1 MWYLWVTYQ
10 SAGDGSSSRSS
21 AGAAPELSVTMAGL
35 PTHSTLREEFV
46 WVGFFKAKT
55 TMFVKGETLRG
66 GGSGR
71 TVTVQ
76 PKTCR
81 LMKSSV
87 FSLYS
92 AGTLVLKHPSNF
104 ADR

>member
-35 PTHSTLREEFV
+35 PMHGTLREEFV
-46 WVGFFKAKT
+46 WVGFFKAINPR
-55 TMFVKGETLRG
+55 FVKGETLRE

-76 PKTCR
+76 PKACR
-81 LMKSSV
+81 LMKNSV

-92 AGTLVLKHPSNF
+92 AGILVPKAPFKLC
-104 ADR
+104 

>member
-21 AGAAPELSVTMAGL
+21 AGAAPELSVTVAAL
-35 PTHSTLREEFV
+35 PMHGTPTEGFV
-46 WVGFFKAKT
+46 WVGFKAINPL
-55 TMFVKGETLRG
+55 FVKGETLRG

-76 PKTCR
+76 PKPCR

-87 FSLYS
+87 FPLYS
-92 AGTLVLKHPSNF
+92 AGILVPKAPFKLC
-104 ADR
+104 